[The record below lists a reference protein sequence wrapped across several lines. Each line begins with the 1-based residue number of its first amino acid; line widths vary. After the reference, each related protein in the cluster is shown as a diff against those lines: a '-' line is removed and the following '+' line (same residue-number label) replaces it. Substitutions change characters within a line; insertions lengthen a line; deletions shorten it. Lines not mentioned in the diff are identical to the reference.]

1 MKKKPIRRS
10 SHQKKHPL
18 IGVLTTLSVIILGV
32 IIWYTIPKQSNL
44 SINQIIEETG
54 KVELRLDPDTR
65 TISPNTELS
74 LNLQASTEASKI
86 IGNQIE
92 ITYSP
97 GCGTPTVVQGSHF
110 TNTLASPK
118 IENGKINFTYVAPP
132 ESGGITGHAISIATI
147 KIKPNSVG
155 ICDLNFTE
163 NNLVTIADSTRN
175 EVRSLTNSRI
185 TIAVANPSDSASSI
199 PSAIPSTTPQKP
211 NKPTGLRSNCFDNGT
226 KITLRWDAVSGATSY
241 KVRLD
246 QKDGAADKSTDNL
259 TKTEHNYDLIPD
271 QKYSWWVHATRNG
284 VDSEEARIAEVV
296 CAKSNT
302 SSPTPSPSPKSTPK
316 PTLKPT
322 PKPTPK
328 PTTKASTAPSATP
341 PQLSP
346 LPSTIANSS
355 VTSGSL
361 NDIFR
366 DIEEVKD
373 QPQTVSDL
381 NLFQKIARGW
391 QAIINALS
399 NIF

>member
-1 MKKKPIRRS
+1 M
-10 SHQKKHPL
+10 
-18 IGVLTTLSVIILGV
+18 GVV
-32 IIWYTIPKQSNL
+32 IWYSIPREQNL
-44 SINQIIEETG
+44 SINQIIEESGTVDL
-54 KVELRLDPDTR
+54 KLDPAAESILPDTDLSLKLLASTPTSAISSARVEL
-65 TISPNTELS
+65 
-74 LNLQASTEASKI
+74 A
-86 IGNQIE
+86 
-92 ITYSP
+92 YSP
-97 GCGTPTVVQGSHF
+97 SCGTPELTVGTLL
-110 TNTLASPK
+110 TN
-118 IENGKINFTYVAPP
+118 IEIAPTVADGLINFTYNRDTTSTPDPAQEPL
-132 ESGGITGHAISIATI
+132 IAAIMISPTS
-147 KIKPNSVG
+147 PG
-155 ICDLNFTE
+155 ICELDFTP
-163 NNLVTIADSTRN
+163 NNVITLVDSETNDARTLSGSVVTIAQLEPSTP
-175 EVRSLTNSRI
+175 
-185 TIAVANPSDSASSI
+185 ASADPTLS
-199 PSAIPSTTPQKP
+199 PSTTPQKP
-211 NKPTGLRSNCFDNGT
+211 PKPTGLRSNCFDNGT

-302 SSPTPSPSPKSTPK
+302 SSPTPSPSPKSTPN

-373 QPQTVSDL
+373 QPQTVSEL
-381 NLFQKIARGW
+381 NLFQKIAKGW
-391 QAIINALS
+391 QAIINALV